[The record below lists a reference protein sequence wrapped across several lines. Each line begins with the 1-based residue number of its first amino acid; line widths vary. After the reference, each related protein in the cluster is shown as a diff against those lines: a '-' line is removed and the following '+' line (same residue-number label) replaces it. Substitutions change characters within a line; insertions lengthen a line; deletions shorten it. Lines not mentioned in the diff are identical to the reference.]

1 MLFESRKTRDTLE
14 ERLRAAEAENERLQ
28 RAVGELSLLNELAGE
43 IGASHDLERI
53 TRRIVRQALRAVHA
67 EEGVLAVLD
76 EPVGD
81 DEGVLRTLVRTADG
95 ARAAPALRADDH
107 LLGWMQLHR
116 RPLRLDAPHDDARFA
131 NTPWPESV
139 TSVLCVPL
147 SAHSRLIGML
157 TVFNKRGGGG
167 FDADDERLLAILAA
181 QSAQVIEN
189 ARLVEE
195 EKKLVRMREE
205 LHLARR
211 IQQSLLPEHAPVVA
225 GYDLAGLSLPAETVG
240 GDYFD
245 FIPIGEH
252 RLALCVGDVVG
263 KGLPAS
269 LLMANTQA
277 TLRGQTG
284 PDVAS
289 DVCLE
294 RANRFLHRTLRPGA
308 FVTLFYGILDA
319 STHRVHSANAG
330 HNRPLLLRADGAVE
344 RLEHGGLVL
353 GALAGSA
360 YEEAVHTLG
369 PGDVLLVYSDGLTE
383 AMDDAREEFGEARTM
398 EVLRAH
404 RDASAAALV
413 DALVAAVRTHAG
425 GVPQSDDITLLVVK
439 REGDTSERD
448 D

>member
-1 MLFESRKTRDTLE
+1 VLFDSRKSRDTLE
-14 ERLRAAEAENERLQ
+14 KRLRAAEAENERLQ

-76 EPVGD
+76 DPS
-81 DEGVLRTLVRTADG
+81 DEDALRTLVRTADG
-95 ARAAPALRADDH
+95 NRGGSALRVDDH
-107 LLGWMQLHR
+107 LLGWMHLNR
-116 RPLRLDAPHDDARFA
+116 RPLRLDEPHDDPRFSS
-131 NTPWPESV
+131 TPWPASV

-147 SAHSRLIGML
+147 SARSRLIGML
-157 TVFNKRGGGG
+157 TVFNKQGGGD

-195 EKKLVRMREE
+195 EKELVRMREAV
-205 LHLARR
+205 HLARR
-211 IQQSLLPEHAPVVA
+211 IQRSLLPEAPPDLA
-225 GYDLAGLSLPAETVG
+225 GYDLAGFSLPAETVG

-245 FIPIGEH
+245 FIPIDDH
-252 RLALCVGDVVG
+252 RLAFCVGDVVG

-284 PDVAS
+284 PGVAS

-294 RANRFLHRTLRPGA
+294 RSNRFLHRTLRPGA

-319 STHRVHSANAG
+319 STHRVQSANAG
-330 HNRPLLLRADGAVE
+330 HNRPLLLRAGGTVE

-360 YEEAVHTLG
+360 YEEAVHALG

-383 AMDDAREEFGEARTM
+383 AMNDDREEFGEARTT

-404 RDASAAALV
+404 RGASAAALV
-413 DALVAAVRTHAG
+413 DALVAAVQAHAG
-425 GVPQSDDITLLVVK
+425 GVPQSDDITVLVVK
-439 REGDTSERD
+439 REREASEQRAP
-448 D
+448 